1 MANIRD
7 RIEHQFAAFARKI
20 YHHRFKTI
28 FLMLVV
34 IGALLSQLPT
44 IIIDTS
50 TEAFLHKTDPALLTY
65 NDFRDQFGRD
75 EVIIVALKPK
85 QVFDINFLKTLKKL
99 HTELEE
105 NVPYLDDI
113 TSLVN
118 ARNTRGEKDLL
129 IVEDLLEDWPE
140 TEEDLQA
147 IKQRAMSNP
156 IYENMLISKDG
167 TFTTIIIRTQ
177 SLSSAGPENEIMA
190 GFENFDDTIET
201 PSDTGTKYLTDEEN
215 TEVVQAVEKIV
226 KKYRS
231 PDLPIYIAGSPA
243 VVHFLKEA
251 MMSDMM
257 KFMLL
262 AVLTVSALLYIM
274 FRRISGMVLP
284 ILIVI
289 LSLLSTISL
298 MAIFGVPIKLP
309 TEILPS
315 FILAV
320 GVVSS
325 VHILAIFFHQLRK
338 TKNKEESIVYTLGH
352 SGLAVVMTNLTTAAG
367 LMSFANAS
375 VAPVAELGIFAS
387 AGIIL
392 AFIYTIVLLP
402 PLIAIIPLSS
412 KKTEALRKNN
422 RIMDSVLGS
431 ISRFSTTHPKK
442 ILIVSFCIMAIA
454 FTGIFSIRFSH
465 FPLKWLPKT
474 SEIRIATEK
483 IDKELNGSMSME
495 ILFKTNREN
504 GLYDPNLLNRIESA
518 GADIEKMSN
527 KEMFI
532 GKAWS
537 VTTILKEI
545 NQALNENSPNDYTVP
560 QNKPLVAQEFL
571 LFENSGSDDLEDFVD
586 SQFSMARLTLKVPFV
601 DGILYDP
608 LEEKLTTYLNQNFHD
623 VDYEITG
630 LVALLARTFNNTIT
644 SMASSYLIALSVI
657 TLMMILLIG
666 RIRIGLL
673 SMIPNLAPII
683 LTLGVIGW
691 FGFPM
696 DLFTMMVASIAIGL
710 AVDDTIHFMH
720 NFRRYYEQ
728 SGDPKKAV
736 FETLHSTGRAMLV
749 TSVVLSVGFFIYMFA
764 SMQNIIRFGF
774 LTGFTIIMAL
784 AADYFIAPALMV
796 LVNKK
801 KTPDAQ
807 ARI

>member
-129 IVEDLLEDWPE
+129 IVEDLLEDWPG

-298 MAIFGVPIKLP
+298 MAIFGVPIKVP